1 VKRFALSRPSCAGCD
16 LVRGSSVAR
25 KIKSG
30 RSLRAAI
37 STGFRN
43 SFPSAHLRYDLMP
56 SISAIELAFAA
67 GAIAIG
73 GLVQGSIG
81 IGFVL
86 VSAPVV
92 GLVEPRALPALFV
105 LLGFPIE
112 IWMVLRERAA
122 VDVPGFVQMVGGRVI
137 GTLAAFVVLIV
148 VSPQLLTVLIGSA
161 IVIAAVM
168 SWRVTEFRSGTG
180 AKVVAGSFSGL
191 MGTVAAVGGPALA
204 LAYQDR
210 EGPVLRATLAAT
222 FLATDV
228 LAVAALAASDL
239 LHWWHARLFLVMIP
253 AQLLGVALSS
263 RVIGRVDASLLRTG
277 VLVVAGMDGVAVVL
291 RALM

>member
-1 VKRFALSRPSCAGCD
+1 
-16 LVRGSSVAR
+16 
-25 KIKSG
+25 
-30 RSLRAAI
+30 
-37 STGFRN
+37 
-43 SFPSAHLRYDLMP
+43 MP
-56 SISAIELAFAA
+56 SISVIELCIAA

-73 GLVQGSIG
+73 GLVHGSVG

-92 GLVEPRALPALFV
+92 GLIEPRALPALFV

-137 GTLAAFVVLIV
+137 GTFAAFVVLV
-148 VSPQLLTVLIGSA
+148 VISPHLLTVLIGSA
-161 IVIAAVM
+161 IVIAALL
-168 SWRVTEFRSGTG
+168 SWRMTGFRSGT
-180 AKVVAGSFSGL
+180 ATRVVAGGVSGL

-222 FLATDV
+222 FLATD
-228 LAVAALAASDL
+228 LLSVAALVASDL
-239 LHWWHARLFLVMIP
+239 LHWWHAQLFVVMLP
-253 AQLLGVALSS
+253 ALMLGVGLSG
-263 RVIGRVDASLLRTG
+263 RVIGRVDTKVLRTG
-277 VLVVAGMDGVAVVL
+277 VLLVSAMGGSAVVL
-291 RALM
+291 KALL